1 MFFSPEV
8 NKELI
13 LLYTSICLLEFHN
26 TIIKGMAGNESG
38 NLVSV
43 FTIAGWGLAHCSW
56 KEAG

>member
-13 LLYTSICLLEFHN
+13 LLYTSICFLEFHN

-43 FTIAGWGLAHCSW
+43 FTIAG
-56 KEAG
+56 